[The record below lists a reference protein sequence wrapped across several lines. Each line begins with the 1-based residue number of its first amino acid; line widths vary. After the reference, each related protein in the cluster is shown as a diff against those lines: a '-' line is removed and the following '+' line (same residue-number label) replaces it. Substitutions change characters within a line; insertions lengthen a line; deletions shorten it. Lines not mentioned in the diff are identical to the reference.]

1 MTKKL
6 SQIATNIST
15 TDNDSD
21 KQYLEINGYP
31 VVLSFA
37 KEANPEAFD
46 RIRDILL
53 ATSYT
58 KKAS

>member
-1 MTKKL
+1 MTEKF
-6 SQIATNIST
+6 SQVAGNIPVTNDDPNRRYT
-15 TDNDSD
+15 V
-21 KQYLEINGYP
+21 INGYP

-37 KEANPEAFD
+37 KEANTETFE
-46 RIRDILL
+46 RVRDILF

>member
-1 MTKKL
+1 MTEKF
-6 SQIATNIST
+6 SQLATNIPL
-15 TDNDSD
+15 DNDP
-21 KQYLEINGYP
+21 NGYP

-37 KEANPEAFD
+37 KEANTETFE

>member
-1 MTKKL
+1 MTEKF
-6 SQIATNIST
+6 SQLATNLPLPDNA
-15 TDNDSD
+15 TD
-21 KQYLEINGYP
+21 KEYLVINGYP
-31 VVLSFA
+31 VVLNFT
-37 KEANPEAFD
+37 KEANTEAFD